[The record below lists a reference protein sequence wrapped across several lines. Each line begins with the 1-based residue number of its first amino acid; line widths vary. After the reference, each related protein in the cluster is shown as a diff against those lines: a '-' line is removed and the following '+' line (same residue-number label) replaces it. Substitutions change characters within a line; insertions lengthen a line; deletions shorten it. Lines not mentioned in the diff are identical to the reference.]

1 MDDNVVSCL
10 DDNVVSR
17 LDVLVLSLALPL
29 LPHQWLADPQTR
41 HSAVLSVTLRQ
52 GSADGSTAHD
62 GCEAVVTHG
71 KVRLE
76 VDCHVGVGRLHWC
89 RQHTATA
96 ASQQWRCCGSPIV
109 HMEEVIASL
118 SAKCSELQPHL
129 ACRSRG
135 HTPNTAGTVAVP
147 ATQPDECWDR
157 QTYCTATAP
166 VELQPAV
173 SHSVHATWCMGRVC
187 ERLMCVHPS
196 CTRICTAVGA

>member
-1 MDDNVVSCL
+1 MAKQIKSGLFLFFTRPMDDNVVSCL

-29 LPHQWLADPQTR
+29 LPHQWLVDPQTR

-109 HMEEVIASL
+109 HLHVCTCARVR
-118 SAKCSELQPHL
+118 
-129 ACRSRG
+129 ACVRG
-135 HTPNTAGTVAVP
+135 
-147 ATQPDECWDR
+147 
-157 QTYCTATAP
+157 
-166 VELQPAV
+166 
-173 SHSVHATWCMGRVC
+173 SVRAACVRTWRK
-187 ERLMCVHPS
+187 S
-196 CTRICTAVGA
+196 